1 MNKVRV
7 RLDTPTGLIEL
18 PPGQYVVGRSPD
30 CDVVIASGRAS
41 RQHARVVVDD
51 GGATIE
57 DLGTSNG
64 TYINGG
70 PIRGKRAL
78 ADADFVVIGDVA
90 LEVAMTPV
98 SERVAG
104 SPASRASSPEMHY
117 DAELGAASH
126 RQSVSDAEPPIPA
139 QHATPTRNL
148 STVPAQAHEV
158 LAATAAHFFEQDQVL
173 LAEKILEGWLL
184 QMLTAARTG
193 APRDEEGDGAALE
206 QGARLAK
213 ALTSARWLGYCLE
226 LAAELRRPL
235 SKSELDVLETVV
247 LEVGVP
253 RKLLERYLVMLRNL
267 PEEDGGRT
275 GLARAEGW
283 QSHAT

>member
-1 MNKVRV
+1 MKKVRV
-7 RLDTPTGLIEL
+7 RLDTPTGVIEL
-18 PPGQYVVGRSPD
+18 PPGRYVIGRSPD

-51 GGATIE
+51 VGAVIE

-64 TYINGG
+64 TFINGG

-78 ADADFVVIGDVA
+78 ADADFVVIGDIA

-98 SERVAG
+98 SEGAAG
-104 SPASRASSPEMHY
+104 SPVSRASSPEMYY
-117 DAELGAASH
+117 DADLGAAS
-126 RQSVSDAEPPIPA
+126 RGQSVSDAGPPVAAPA
-139 QHATPTRNL
+139 ATPTRNL

-184 QMLTAARTG
+184 QMLSATRTG
-193 APRDEEGDGAALE
+193 APRDEDGDDAALE

-213 ALTSARWLGYCLE
+213 ALTSPRWLGYCLE
-226 LAAELRRPL
+226 LASELRRPL
-235 SKSELDVLETVV
+235 PKPELDVLETVV
-247 LEVGVP
+247 LEVGVQ
-253 RKLLERYLVMLRNL
+253 RKLLDRYLVMLRNL
-267 PEEDGGRT
+267 PESERARAC
-275 GLARAEGW
+275 LARAEGW
-283 QSHAT
+283 QRHAT